1 MSTLLGG
8 SSGKRLRAEAVD
20 SVDSV
25 RPAQRA
31 RLAHSADAASHDMLG
46 KRLRR
51 DGDPTGGAGGAPKMR
66 RVDAIDVDDSMD
78 AHDDVGS
85 EDEWEPVC
93 EVTEDGTV
101 VNHVPWEGQHAGS

>member
-1 MSTLLGG
+1 
-8 SSGKRLRAEAVD
+8 
-20 SVDSV
+20 
-25 RPAQRA
+25 
-31 RLAHSADAASHDMLG
+31 MLG
-46 KRLRR
+46 KRLRC
-51 DGDPTGGAGGAPKMR
+51 DGDSMGGAGGAPKMR

>member
-1 MSTLLGG
+1 MVAKWEHARGVHANSKHLLLLLETEAHLKPSCRAHGQ
-8 SSGKRLRAEAVD
+8 SSAAVRT
-20 SVDSV
+20 S
-25 RPAQRA
+25 
-31 RLAHSADAASHDMLG
+31 M
-46 KRLRR
+46 
-51 DGDPTGGAGGAPKMR
+51 GGAGGAPKMR
-66 RVDAIDVDDSMD
+66 RADAIDVDDSMD